1 MFSWLKNR
9 MELKTFLAVV
19 KSIHLQPRYQ
29 LITNWTKDI
38 ALWNSLLKEFKVA
51 NFWFCFQFA
60 FIFGCLRRLF
70 GSATRAVSLR
80 HLQLGHQ
87 LLQVCFEWDSFTS
100 TWLFNLHTCDLTPS
114 NRLFPF
120 KSVSISLRFSFS
132 GKIEIIIRQQ
142 LSDQMERIV
151 LEDFNQNSGSVTL
164 VEKNKLKLLT
174 RRTNS
179 RKHLLKQVV
188 FESQNLEI
196 K

>member
-9 MELKTFLAVV
+9 MELKTFLTVV

-51 NFWFCFQFA
+51 NFLVLFSISFYFWLLTF
-60 FIFGCLRRLF
+60 F

-179 RKHLLKQVV
+179 RKHLPKQVV

>member
-1 MFSWLKNR
+1 M
-9 MELKTFLAVV
+9 
-19 KSIHLQPRYQ
+19 
-29 LITNWTKDI
+29 
-38 ALWNSLLKEFKVA
+38 
-51 NFWFCFQFA
+51 
-60 FIFGCLRRLF
+60 
-70 GSATRAVSLR
+70 
-80 HLQLGHQ
+80 
-87 LLQVCFEWDSFTS
+87 
-100 TWLFNLHTCDLTPS
+100 PS

-151 LEDFNQNSGSVTL
+151 SEDFNQNSGSVML

-179 RKHLLKQVV
+179 RKHLPKQVV